1 MAVRL
6 QTHRTTAGTRWR
18 SAVRLSSAPPSLPK
32 LRGAAAAAAHHLPF
46 VLTGGLM
53 HLCSSA
59 PARGTLE
66 GVSG

>member
-1 MAVRL
+1 MAVSL

-18 SAVRLSSAPPSLPK
+18 SAVRLSSAPLSPLK
-32 LRGAAAAAAHHLPF
+32 LRGAAAAAARHLPLA
-46 VLTGGLM
+46 LTGGLM